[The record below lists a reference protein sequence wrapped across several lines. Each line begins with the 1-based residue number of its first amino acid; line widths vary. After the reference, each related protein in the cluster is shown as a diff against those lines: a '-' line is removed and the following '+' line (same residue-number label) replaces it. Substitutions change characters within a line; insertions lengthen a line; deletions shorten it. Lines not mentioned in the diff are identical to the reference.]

1 MQNQLHP
8 LFYAVNFQNN
18 NRYITNN
25 IFVDTALVI
34 VSATLFFI
42 AVFPIHFLNYVF
54 ISTEKGYASVNVT
67 LYGIYRIVNFNTD
80 DKIKRVLKRRKKKL
94 ENARAARHGKGNEEK
109 MPMPPTR
116 LIRLYN
122 KLCITKI
129 IQLGDYGIQN
139 ENNVYV
145 ALAQK
150 LLTDAIYAFVK
161 INGGSKTKLR
171 NYAVFNC
178 EHGNINYYLKLV
190 GVINVIS
197 LLRLLV
203 TFLWEKVE
211 HEYKIKKVAKRR
223 AV

>member
-1 MQNQLHP
+1 MQYQLHP
-8 LFYAVNFQNN
+8 LFCAIIFSHN

-25 IFVDTALVI
+25 ISVDTALVI

-54 ISTEKGYASVNVT
+54 ISTEKSYASVNVT
-67 LYGIYRIVNFNTD
+67 LYGIYRIVNFNTE
-80 DKIKRVLKRRKKKL
+80 DKIKRVLKKRKKKL
-94 ENARAARHGKGNEEK
+94 ENAREARHGKDNEEK
-109 MPMPPTR
+109 LPMSPAR
-116 LIRLYN
+116 LIKLYN

-129 IQLGDYGIQN
+129 VQLGDYGIKK
-139 ENNVYV
+139 ENNVYI

-150 LLTDAIYAFVK
+150 LLTDAVYAFVK
-161 INGGSKTKLR
+161 INGGDKTKLR

-178 EHGNINYYLKLV
+178 EHGHINYYLKLV

-197 LLRLLV
+197 LVRLLI
-203 TFLWEKVE
+203 TFLWEKVK